1 MQGRTYDRRAER
13 LTLAAEFHKDIGC
26 ATREELTVG
35 LDEHAGVGHIHEHG
49 SRGSRK
55 AHLNV
60 VSDLRVREAGG
71 KASFGCGDRDVVGGR
86 LDYMRGRLDDLRG
99 RVDQMRGE
107 RPVMRGDW
115 LVHVIGYFEIEHEL
129 LEIDL
134 HDQRIQVEI
143 GAQIQGCPYL
153 R

>member
-13 LTLAAEFHKDIGC
+13 LTLAAEFHEDIGR

-49 SRGSRK
+49 LRGSRK

-60 VSDLRVREAGG
+60 VSDLQVREAGG
-71 KASFGCGDRDVVGGR
+71 KASFGCGDSD
-86 LDYMRGRLDDLRG
+86 
-99 RVDQMRGE
+99 
-107 RPVMRGDW
+107 VMRDDW
-115 LVHVIGYFEIEHEL
+115 LVYIEIEIEHEL